1 MDFYHIKCA
10 YLVFLMISEGILW
23 RYLGD
28 LWIFNTFY
36 VFLVFFRGLLIK
48 LMNFHRFLMLLMT
61 IFNDFS
67 QILWIFTIFNL
78 II

>member
-1 MDFYHIKCA
+1 
-10 YLVFLMISEGILW
+10 MISEGNLW
-23 RYLGD
+23 RYLRD

-67 QILWIFTIFNL
+67 QILL
-78 II
+78 IYITLNVLI